1 MNNLLIIVHI
11 FVSLV
16 LILVVLL
23 QSGKGGGMGATFGG
37 ASQQIFGGRGA
48 GNFLARVTTVM
59 AIVFFLSS
67 LVLSMMGSRER
78 SVVED
83 ALKSKKDAEA
93 TDTVEAGAGIEDA
106 AEPTEETSSSQPPTE
121 GGDETATPEG
131 EAPAPPAEETTDA
144 APAEGENKPEE

>member
-1 MNNLLIIVHI
+1 MNTLLIIVHI

-16 LILVVLL
+16 LIVVVLL

-59 AIVFFLSS
+59 AIIFFLSS
-67 LVLSMMGSRER
+67 LVLSMIGSRDR

-83 ALKSKKDAEA
+83 ALEAKKQEETIDVDSPGVA
-93 TDTVEAGAGIEDA
+93 DV
-106 AEPTEETSSSQPPTE
+106 AEPTEQPASSQPPAE
-121 GGDETATPEG
+121 GSDAIAEPEIESAPPTPES
-131 EAPAPPAEETTDA
+131 ATDDF
-144 APAEGENKPEE
+144 